1 MRDEAQQPQADVHAS
16 TPGLTYWHAHAPVGA
31 HLRSIGA
38 GCAARHMKGLTLMHL
53 ACPPNGGAKERAHL
67 GAWWQVRRA
76 HAHARML
83 ARART
88 HAHTLAHSLGRAAA
102 GFAARCA
109 CS

>member
-1 MRDEAQQPQADVHAS
+1 
-16 TPGLTYWHAHAPVGA
+16 
-31 HLRSIGA
+31 
-38 GCAARHMKGLTLMHL
+38 MKGLTLMHL

-83 ARART
+83 ARARAHTRT
-88 HAHTLAHSLGRAAA
+88 HANTLAYSLGRAAA
-102 GFAARCA
+102 GFSACCA